1 MPAPP
6 ALLGHNIYAASGSYL
21 RDAFRRVHERLGGD
35 DRLLQE
41 ANRSSAAYWEFQKL
55 NAKLQP
61 KDVQVNLDNSAEA
74 LLEALEAKK
83 RGEIVQYVDET
94 VQDVHFVELPN
105 SSLWSPKV
113 IASLRVD
120 AEAA

>member
-1 MPAPP
+1 MAGPP
-6 ALLGHNIYAASGSYL
+6 ALAGHNIYAASGSYL

-55 NAKLQP
+55 NVRQQP
-61 KDVQVNLDNSAEA
+61 KDVNVNLDNSAEA
-74 LLEALEAKK
+74 LLEALEAQK
-83 RGEIVQYVDET
+83 RGEIVQYVDEQIAA
-94 VQDVHFVELPN
+94 QDAEFVEVPR

-113 IASLRVD
+113 LATVRV
-120 AEAA
+120 

>member
-6 ALLGHNIYAASGSYL
+6 ALVPNFYAASGSFL

-41 ANRSSAAYWEFQKL
+41 ANKSSAAYWEFQKL

-61 KDVQVNLDNSAEA
+61 KDVSVTLDNSAEA
-74 LLEALEAKK
+74 LLEALEARR
-83 RGEIVQYVDET
+83 RGETVQYVDEQKDAIDAEFT
-94 VQDVHFVELPN
+94 VVPR
-105 SSLWSPKV
+105 SSLWSAKTM
-113 IASLRVD
+113 STLRV
-120 AEAA
+120 